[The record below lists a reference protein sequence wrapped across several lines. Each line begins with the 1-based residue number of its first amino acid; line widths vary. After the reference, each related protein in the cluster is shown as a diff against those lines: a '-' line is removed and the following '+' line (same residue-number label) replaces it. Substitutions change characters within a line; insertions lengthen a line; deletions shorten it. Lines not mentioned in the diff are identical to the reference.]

1 MASNTTLMIAARTD
15 VGRVRDHN
23 EDNFIV
29 CPDLEQQKWHFE
41 NNRIVSPGEAGTLLV
56 VADGMGGMNAGEVAS
71 RIAVD
76 AIKSVFGE
84 KIKPGFVPDD
94 NLIDSTLK
102 ASVKLANKEILREQQ
117 RDPETEGMGTT
128 IVIAWIIGGRLY
140 CAWCGDSRCYIY
152 NPGLASD
159 SERAGRFA
167 ESRHHVSGNLAQV
180 TKDHSEVQELVDR
193 GILTVEQA
201 FYHPNS
207 NIITRSLGSDEG
219 GATPELFT
227 CDIKPGD
234 RILLCSDGLCGLLTD
249 EQICEGVKAEPDP
262 GECVRSLVDAAND
275 AGGNDN
281 ITVVMTDVKEVGS
294 VATVT
299 VSEKRRKRYFPGIL
313 LAAVA
318 MLLTGYL
325 IFREKDNGFLVLVS
339 PSAFV
344 DASGDT
350 ITVPASDSLSLSPGR
365 QFTLEMI
372 ACDST
377 EVRDGGDSLAILDK
391 GATVYIRPQE
401 K

>member
-1 MASNTTLMIAARTD
+1 MIAARTD

-29 CPDLEQQKWHFE
+29 CPDLEQQKWQFE
-41 NNRIVSPGEAGTLLV
+41 NNRIVSPGEPGTLLV

-94 NLIDSTLK
+94 NLIESTLK

-128 IVIAWIIGGRLY
+128 VVIAWITGGRLY

-152 NPGLASD
+152 NPDFSSD

-167 ESRHHVSGNLAQV
+167 ESRHHVTGNLAQV

-219 GATPELFT
+219 GATPELFSCGIMT
-227 CDIKPGD
+227 GD

-249 EQICEGVKAEPDP
+249 EQLCDLVQAEPDP

-275 AGGNDN
+275 AGGTDN
-281 ITVVMTDVKEVGS
+281 ITVVIADVKEVGS
-294 VATVT
+294 FANVT
-299 VSEKRRKRYFPGIL
+299 VSEKRRKRFFPGIL
-313 LAAVA
+313 LAAVV
-318 MLLTGYL
+318 LLLAGYL
-325 IFREKDNGFLVLVS
+325 ILRDKDNGFLVLVS

-344 DASGDT
+344 DANGDT
-350 ITVPASDSLSLSPGR
+350 ITIPASDSLSLTPAG
-365 QFTLEMI
+365 QFNREMI

-377 EVRDGGDSLAILDK
+377 EVRDERDSVAILDK
-391 GATVYIRPQE
+391 GDTVYFRAQKE
-401 K
+401 